1 MAAAESPK
9 SRNKVKTP
17 VKAVTIPT
25 NPKSFG
31 PRSRAKTI
39 REPTRIRKL
48 APWAQ
53 SLARPPRIVFPFRSA
68 GWERSV
74 SLYGRQEEEEVR
86 EKVSR
91 IRHGLGLT
99 GIGDARGLVC
109 KRSCRGSA
117 AINRAAAHVLH
128 H

>member
-1 MAAAESPK
+1 MAADESPK

-31 PRSRAKTI
+31 PRSRANTI
-39 REPTRIRKL
+39 REPMRRRKL

-68 GWERSV
+68 VWERNV
-74 SLYGRQEEEEVR
+74 SLYVLQDEEKIR
-86 EKVSR
+86 ENISR
-91 IRHGLGLT
+91 SHGLVLT
-99 GIGDARGLVC
+99 G
-109 KRSCRGSA
+109 
-117 AINRAAAHVLH
+117 
-128 H
+128 